1 MGQSINVKIWEQTVP
16 LVSKS
21 PEHEELIRMAVKD
34 LNKKI
39 EVMVK
44 EHPDKS
50 LVEILSI
57 IALNRSIVVASLKRQ
72 SEAVVHAEEDLLK
85 ELDGYLENIDKN
97 SR

>member
-21 PEHEELIRMAVKD
+21 PEHEEVIRIAVKD
-34 LNKKI
+34 LNEKI
-39 EVMVK
+39 EKMVK

-57 IALNRSIVVASLKRQ
+57 IALNRSIVVASLKKNA
-72 SEAVVHAEEDLLK
+72 EAIVSAEECLLK
-85 ELDGYLENIDKN
+85 ELDGYLDNIDKN

>member
-1 MGQSINVKIWEQTVP
+1 MGQSINVKIWGQAVP

-21 PEHEELIRMAVKD
+21 PEHEELIRMAVKE
-34 LNKKI
+34 LNEKI
-39 EVMVK
+39 GSMIK

-57 IALNRSIVVASLKRQ
+57 IALNRSIIVASLKKQR
-72 SEAVVHAEEDLLK
+72 EAIIGAEECLLK

>member
-1 MGQSINVKIWEQTVP
+1 MGQSINVKIWGQPVP

-21 PEHEELIRMAVKD
+21 PEHEELIRIAAKD
-34 LNKKI
+34 LNEKI
-39 EVMVK
+39 DKMVK

-57 IALNRSIVVASLKRQ
+57 IALNRSIVVTSLKK
-72 SEAVVHAEEDLLK
+72 HAEAIVNSEECLLK